1 MASHTELNLPNSA
14 VPEPFRANLHHES
27 VTWVL
32 ELSGECDLA
41 SVGALRASL
50 ADAEDAAR
58 GGAGLVLD
66 VSRLTYCDV
75 RSAGLILQTSTA
87 VRTLPSGADGIVKRV
102 FDLTDLTSP

>member
-14 VPEPFRANLHHES
+14 VPEPFRAKLH
-27 VTWVL
+27 